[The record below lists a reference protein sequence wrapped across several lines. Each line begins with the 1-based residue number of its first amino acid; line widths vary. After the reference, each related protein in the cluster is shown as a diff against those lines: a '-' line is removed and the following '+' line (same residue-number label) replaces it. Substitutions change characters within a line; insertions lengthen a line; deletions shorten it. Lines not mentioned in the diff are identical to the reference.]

1 MIQITVKHNKNS
13 KIPTKFLTLWYQ
25 IKILSLKLNVLSL
38 EITINKDS
46 SLQETSL
53 HFKYVFGRLSN

>member
-1 MIQITVKHNKNS
+1 MIKITVKHNKNS

-25 IKILSLKLNVLSL
+25 IKIFSLKLNVLSL

-46 SLQETSL
+46 SLQGTSL